1 MRFNDKVAIITGSSR
16 GIGRATALGFA
27 RDGADVVIN
36 YIKNT
41 ELAEEVSKNIQGMG
55 RRSFA
60 MKADVSRFKEVQQ
73 LVERALD
80 EYGKIDILVNN
91 AGINRDRTIKNM
103 NQDEWEEVVTVD
115 LTGVF
120 NCIKAVLPHMVAQQN
135 GVIVNVASVIAETGN
150 FGQAN
155 YSASKAG
162 VIGMTKSISKELARD
177 GIRVNAVAPGFTY
190 TDMVKSLPENI
201 QKRLLSNIP
210 LGRFSKPEEIA
221 NVILFLSSEEASY
234 MVGQVVNVNGG
245 LFG

>member
-1 MRFNDKVAIITGSSR
+1 MRFSDKVAIVTGSSR

-36 YIKNT
+36 YIQNK
-41 ELAEEVSKNIQGMG
+41 ELAEDVSKDIQEMG

-60 MKADVSRFKEVQQ
+60 MKADVSIFSEVQKMVQ
-73 LVERALD
+73 RTID
-80 EYGKIDILVNN
+80 EYGTVDILVNN

-103 NQDEWEEVVTVD
+103 SQVEWEEVITVD

-120 NCIKAVLPHMVAQQN
+120 NCIKAVLPHMATQQK

-162 VIGMTKSISKELARD
+162 VIGMTKSISRELARD

-201 QKRLLSNIP
+201 QNRLLSQIP

-221 NVILFLSSEEASY
+221 NVILFLSSEESSY
-234 MVGQVVNVNGG
+234 MVGQVINVNGG